1 MNSRTLAEGKHFEL
15 AIERCCYQLIEE
27 FEDRTEIYLVGIQS
41 GGVQLAERLL
51 QKMTE
56 IDTKLKIH
64 LGKLDITF
72 YRDDF
77 RKTNKPLRAHENVM
91 PFFIENK
98 IVILIDDVLYTGRS
112 VSAAMTALN
121 HYGRPEMIKLLV
133 MVDRRFNRQ
142 IPIRAD
148 YSGIVVDALDE
159 AYVEVEWKEKQGE
172 DKIILFSHKP

>member
-1 MNSRTLAEGKHFEL
+1 MLGEASTA
-15 AIERCCYQLIEE
+15 AI
-27 FEDRTEIYLVGIQS
+27 V
-41 GGVQLAERLL
+41 
-51 QKMTE
+51 
-56 IDTKLKIH
+56 
-64 LGKLDITF
+64 
-72 YRDDF
+72 
-77 RKTNKPLRAHENVM
+77 KTRNPKG
-91 PFFIENK
+91 FIENK

-148 YSGIVVDALDE
+148 YFGIVVDALDE

-172 DKIILFSHKP
+172 DKVILFSHKP